1 MPKLAANLS
10 FLFQDRPFLSR
21 FEAARRCG
29 FRGVE
34 FMFPYDH
41 SAADVAAAARDA
53 GVSIVLFNAPP
64 GDWSAG
70 DRGLAASPDRRD
82 EFQRS
87 MALAFDYASVL
98 KPDALHVMAGLAEP
112 SDPLAK
118 AAYVENLRW
127 AVAQAPQ
134 GLRLT
139 IEPINQRDMPGYFLR
154 NSDQALEIL
163 DAVGA
168 DNLFLQYDLYHAQ
181 IVEGDLTRRLER
193 LAPRLGHVQ
202 IAGVPDRSEPDR
214 GETNHRWLLDRL
226 DALGYA
232 GWVGCEYRPA
242 GDASAGLGWA
252 ADYGVVPD

>member
-1 MPKLAANLS
+1 LPKLAANLS
-10 FLFQDRPFLSR
+10 FFFQDRPFLSR
-21 FEAARRCG
+21 FEAARHCG

-41 SAADVAAAARDA
+41 PADDVAAAARDA
-53 GVSIVLFNAPP
+53 GVSVVLFNAPP
-64 GDWSAG
+64 GDWPAG
-70 DRGLAASPDRRD
+70 DRGLAVSADRRD

-87 MALAFDYASVL
+87 IALAFDYAAVL
-98 KPDALHVMAGLAEP
+98 KPGALHVMAGLA
-112 SDPLAK
+112 DPAD
-118 AAYVENLRW
+118 AVATATYIDNLRW
-127 AVAQAPQ
+127 AAAQAPQ

-139 IEPINQRDMPGYFLR
+139 IEPINPRDMPGYFLR
-154 NSDQALEIL
+154 GSDQAMGVL

-168 DNLFLQYDLYHAQ
+168 DNVRLQYDLYHAQ

-193 LAPRLGHVQ
+193 LIPRIGHVQ
-202 IAGVPDRSEPDR
+202 IAGVPDRNEPDR

-242 GDASAGLGWA
+242 GDVAAGLGWA

>member
-10 FLFQDRPFLSR
+10 FFFQDRPFLSR

-41 SAADVAAAARDA
+41 PAADVAAAARDA
-53 GVSIVLFNAPP
+53 GVTIVLFNAPP

-98 KPDALHVMAGLAEP
+98 KPDALHVMAGLAGP
-112 SDPLAK
+112 SDTLTK

-127 AVAQAPQ
+127 AAALAPR
-134 GLRLT
+134 GLCLT

-154 NSDQALEIL
+154 GSDQALEII

-168 DNLFLQYDLYHAQ
+168 DNVRLQYDLYHAQ
-181 IVEGDLTRRLER
+181 ILEGDLSRRLEL

-202 IAGVPDRSEPDR
+202 IAGVPDRNEPDR

-226 DALGYA
+226 DALDYA
-232 GWVGCEYRPA
+232 GWVGCEYRPE
-242 GDASAGLGWA
+242 GDVAAGLGWA